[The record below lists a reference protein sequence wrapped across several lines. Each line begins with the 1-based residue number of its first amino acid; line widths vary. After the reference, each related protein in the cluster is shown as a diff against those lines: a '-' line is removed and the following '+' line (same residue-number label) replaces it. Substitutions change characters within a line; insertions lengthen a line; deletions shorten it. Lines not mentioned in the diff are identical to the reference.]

1 MKKVITIMNL
11 RDGAGR
17 TTLALSI
24 ASAICRETGGRTILF
39 EQGEG
44 VFDAPAYSGAGEGRI
59 FSPAR
64 PAKDYFDSR
73 LGFGLVCGNN
83 PAGVLKHF
91 DGLADIIIIDSSGP
105 VDMEI
110 LGITNFFLIPALMRS
125 EYIKRVNY
133 ITAMLRALNYPSA
146 CAAAV
151 VNREEGC
158 ILSGEELAGVL
169 NGAEIISIIPESAA
183 AAAAA
188 EKGELCAL
196 TGKKDKYCAAVSG
209 LARRLLETQGK
220 AAEKYIEKAAPEPF
234 YRPLPLSRGSFKE
247 LKKNVRMKVL
257 GELDI
262 NNMEKDALI
271 HPAKKAAIYGDIKKN
286 IRGLLDL
293 EPGAPE
299 TAGERDVL
307 LGEIFDEVAGLGAIE
322 RFLADPLISEV
333 MVNGPDD
340 IYVESA
346 GRLHKTGASYTDD
359 TGVMRAIERIVF
371 PLGRRIDESSPYV
384 DARLPDGSRVNAVIP
399 PLALN
404 GPVVTIR
411 KFSKN
416 KMTAADLVKCGS
428 LSAEAAAYLEEAVR
442 GRSNILISGG
452 TGSGKT
458 TLLNVLSSFIPED
471 ERIITIEDSAE
482 LKLNQEHV
490 VRLEARPPNIEGAG
504 AVTIRDLVKNCLR
517 MRPDRIIVGECRA
530 GETLDM
536 LQAMNTGHDGSMTT
550 VHSNSPRDALSR
562 LEVMSLMAGIDL
574 PVKALREQIKGAVN
588 LIIQQ
593 ARFKDG
599 SRRVTHITKI
609 TGMDNDSILMH
620 DIFRF
625 GSGISAGLERSDI
638 I

>member
-1 MKKVITIMNL
+1 MNKVIAIMNL
-11 RDGAGR
+11 KDGAGR
-17 TTLALSI
+17 TTLGLSI
-24 ASAICRETGGRTILF
+24 ASAVSRELSGRIVLF
-39 EQGEG
+39 EQGYG
-44 VFDAPAYSGAGEGRI
+44 VFDAPAYSGAGGDRI
-59 FSPAR
+59 FSPDK
-64 PAKDYFDSR
+64 PAGSYFDAR
-73 LGFGLVCGNN
+73 LGFGLACGNDT
-83 PAGVLKHF
+83 AAAIRHF
-91 DGLADIIIIDSSGP
+91 EGFADIIIIDSSGAA
-105 VDMEI
+105 DIET
-110 LGITNFFLIPALMRS
+110 LGAANMFLIPVLRRS
-125 EYIKRVNY
+125 EYIKRANY
-133 ITAMLRALNYPSA
+133 ITGMLRSMNYPSA
-146 CAAAV
+146 CIAAV
-151 VNREEGC
+151 INREEGGF
-158 ILSGEELAGVL
+158 LSCEELAGVL
-169 NGAEIISIIPESAA
+169 DGTEIISVVPASGMVT
-183 AAAAA
+183 AAA

-196 TGKKDKYCAAVSG
+196 MGKKDKYCAAISA
-209 LARRLLETQGK
+209 LARRLLDARGK
-220 AAEKYIEKAAPEPF
+220 AGEKHCEKGAAAPFSPDA
-234 YRPLPLSRGSFKE
+234 PPSNGSFKE
-247 LKKNVRMKVL
+247 LKKNVRLKVL

-262 NNMEKDALI
+262 NNMEKDALT
-271 HPAKKAAIYGDIKKN
+271 HPAKKAVIYGDIRKK
-286 IRGLLDL
+286 IMGLLDI
-293 EPGAPE
+293 EPGAPDS
-299 TAGERDVL
+299 AGERDIL
-307 LGEIFDEVAGLGAIE
+307 LGEIFNEVAGLGAIE

-333 MVNGPDD
+333 MVNGCDD
-340 IYVESA
+340 IYVESS
-346 GRLHKTGASYTDD
+346 GRLYKTGASYADD
-359 TGVMRAIERIVF
+359 AGVMRAIERIVF

-411 KFSKN
+411 KFTKN
-416 KMTAADLVKCGS
+416 KMTAAELVNCGS
-428 LSAEAAAYLEEAVR
+428 LSAEAASFLEGAVR
-442 GRSNILISGG
+442 GRNNILISGG

-482 LKLNQEHV
+482 LKLSQEHV

-550 VHSNSPRDALSR
+550 VHSNSPRDAVSR

-593 ARFKDG
+593 ARLKDG
-599 SRRVTHITKI
+599 SRRITHITKI

-625 GSGISAGLERSDI
+625 GSGVSGRLERVDI